1 MKKILVFL
9 LIGLLTALLPH
20 TVKAS
25 EPVTEVYIH
34 YYRYQ
39 GDYSPWD
46 IWIWRNQPTS
56 EAGSAYSFSED
67 DTASIFNYGGVL
79 AKVQLTGALAGTTR
93 LGFIVRKPDWSE
105 KDVDIDRFIDIPET
119 VSGGILH
126 VYLVEGDSRIGY
138 SKDDPNG
145 PNKDP
150 KFRFAYFSEM
160 DTIYFSATE
169 AISLANLSIT
179 KDDVL
184 VDIVSYT
191 PTGSKGTII
200 IDDEIDFSKKY
211 EIIGTFTGGFT
222 SRFSITYDGIYDSDA
237 FNDAFGYEGDDL
249 GAIVSNNKTSF
260 RLWAPIS
267 ESVTLNLY
275 STGTPSNFGGS
286 DVKLST
292 HEMNPSEKGTFLI
305 EINQNLHGTYYTYS
319 VTNGSNTY
327 EVIDP
332 YAKSSGINGIRG
344 LVVDFSLTNPT
355 GFVYGQRPNNMTSF
369 TDAIIY
375 ELHVR
380 DLTIHESWN
389 GTEVNRGRYLGLTE
403 KGTTYNGVTTG
414 FDHIVELGVTHVQL
428 LPFFD
433 FGVLDESRINQ
444 EGYNSFNWGYMP
456 INFNVLEGSYSR
468 DPFDGLVRIQEMK
481 TVIRDFSEAN
491 IRINMDVVYN
501 HTGLT
506 ADSNFN
512 LIVPGYYFRKTATG
526 AFSNG
531 SGTGNETAS
540 ERFMM
545 RKFMVESLIFWANEY
560 NISGFRFDLMA
571 LHDVETM
578 LQIESALNAIDE
590 TIMIYGEPWMGGS
603 SPLPAA
609 DQAGKTNL
617 HRIGDVGAF
626 NDDLRD
632 AVKGSVFNRED
643 KGFIQ
648 GNFNTQIM
656 TRMRYGILGGIAHE
670 SVTPT
675 QLSNM
680 RIWHTSPLKTINYV
694 TAHDNN
700 TLHDKL
706 YLTLQAEKATHLIPR
721 MIRQGNAIVLTSQGI
736 AFLHAG
742 DEFMRSKPAAS
753 GKGFDHNSYESPDSV
768 NQLRWD
774 HKARE
779 TEMVVFE
786 YFKGLIELRKNHPSF
801 RMTSATDITNNLSFV
816 YQDISGVIAFELS
829 NQASND
835 SLERILVIHNANRS
849 RTRVE
854 LPKEG
859 GWVLMVDGDKVDL
872 EGIETFKGGQTI
884 RVSANS
890 TYVLYQD
897 TSIPDVNY
905 TPVIIIS
912 TLGGLS
918 ILGGGIYLVLKL
930 KKAKNIIA

>member
-1 MKKILVFL
+1 MKKLLV
-9 LIGLLTALLPH
+9 LIFMGLLTALLPM
-20 TVKAS
+20 VVQAS

-46 IWIWRNQPTS
+46 IWVWRNQPTS
-56 EAGSAYSFSED
+56 EAGSGYSFSED
-67 DTASIFNYGGVL
+67 DTASIFNFDGVL
-79 AKVQLTGALAGTTR
+79 AKVSLTGDLEGTTR

-105 KDVDIDRFIDIPET
+105 KDLDIDRFIDIPET
-119 VSGGILH
+119 VPGGILH

-150 KFRFAYFSEM
+150 KFRFAYFSDM

-169 AISLANLSIT
+169 PVALSNLSIT
-179 KDDVL
+179 KDDVD
-184 VDIVSYT
+184 VDVISYT
-191 PTGSKGTII
+191 PSGTNGTLV

-211 EIIGTFTGGFT
+211 EITATFTGNIVGSFT
-222 SRFSITYDGIYDSDA
+222 ITYDGIYDSDA
-237 FNDAFGYEGDDL
+237 FDDAFGYEGDDL
-249 GAIVSNNKTSF
+249 GAVVAHNKTSF
-260 RLWAPIS
+260 RLWAPVS

-292 HEMNPSEKGTFLI
+292 HVMTPSEKGTFYY
-305 EINQNLHGTYYTYS
+305 EFNENLHGTYYTYS

-344 LVVDFSLTNPT
+344 LVVDFSQTNPE
-355 GFVYGQRPNNMTSF
+355 GFVYGVRPDNMTNF

-389 GTEVNRGRYLGLTE
+389 GTEVNRGRYLGLVE
-403 KGTTYNGVTTG
+403 KGTRYQGVTTG
-414 FDHIVELGVTHVQL
+414 FDHMVELGVTHVQL

-444 EGYNSFNWGYMP
+444 PGYNSFNWGYMP
-456 INFNVLEGSYSR
+456 INFNVLEGSYSA
-468 DPFDGLVRIQEMK
+468 DPYDGLVRIQEMK
-481 TVIRDFSEAN
+481 TVIREFSEAN

-512 LIVPGYYFRKTATG
+512 LIVPGYYFRKTASG

-540 ERFMM
+540 ERYMM
-545 RKFMVESLIFWANEY
+545 RKFMVESLVFWANEY

-578 LQIESALNAIDE
+578 LQVESALNAIDE

-603 SPLPAA
+603 TPLPAA

-617 HRIGDVGAF
+617 HRIGNVGAF

-648 GNFNTQIM
+648 GNFSTQIM

-670 SVTPT
+670 SVTAS
-675 QLSNM
+675 QLSNT
-680 RIWHTSPLKTINYV
+680 RIWHTSPLKTVNYV

-706 YLTLQAEKATHLIPR
+706 YLTLQAEKATDLIPR

-742 DEFMRSKPAAS
+742 DEFMRSKPSAS

-774 HKARE
+774 YKANAA
-779 TEMVVFE
+779 EMVVFE

-801 RMTSATDITNNLSFV
+801 RMTTANDITNNLNFV
-816 YQDISGVIAFELS
+816 YEDISGVLAFELS
-829 NQASND
+829 NAASND

-849 RTRVE
+849 RTRIQ
-854 LPKEG
+854 LPTEG
-859 GWVLMVDGDKVDL
+859 GWVLLVDGDRVSSDGL
-872 EGIETFKGGQTI
+872 ETFRGGQTI
-884 RVSANS
+884 RMTANS

-897 TSIPDVNY
+897 TTLPDVNY
-905 TPVIIIS
+905 TPIIIVS
-912 TLGGLS
+912 TIGGLS
-918 ILGGGIYLVLKL
+918 LIGGGVFLFLKFR
-930 KKAKNIIA
+930 KAKQIIV